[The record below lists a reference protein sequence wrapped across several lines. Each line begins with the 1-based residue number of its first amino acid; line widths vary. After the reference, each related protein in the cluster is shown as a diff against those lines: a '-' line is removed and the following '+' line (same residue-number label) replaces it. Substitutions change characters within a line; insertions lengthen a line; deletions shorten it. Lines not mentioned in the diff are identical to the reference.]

1 MDTGTLRRCHF
12 HKYSALGNDYLVLDP
27 QGIGA
32 LVLTPRRI
40 CAICDRH
47 NGVGGDGIV
56 VGPLW
61 EADGQM
67 SVRIYN
73 PDGSE
78 AEKSGNGLRIFVRY
92 AFEAGYVVDQPFA
105 ISTRGG
111 IVTARALDADAAM
124 IEVDMGAPS
133 FHSRDIPM
141 SGPEREVVDEPLT
154 VGGEELRVT
163 CVSMGNPHCVVFGAE
178 VSAETAQRLGPLLE
192 RADCFPNRTNAQFAR
207 PLSRDTLEI
216 QIWERGAGYTLA
228 SGSSSCAAASAARRL
243 GLVGDQVEVRM
254 PGGSLRVAFL
264 PDGRALLTGPVAGIA
279 HGYFHRDLL
288 A

>member
-1 MDTGTLRRCHF
+1 MDIETLRRCHF

-32 LVLTPRRI
+32 LDLTPQRI
-40 CAICDRH
+40 RAICDRH
-47 NGVGGDGIV
+47 DGVGGDGIV

-78 AEKSGNGLRIFVRY
+78 AEKSGNGIRIFTRY
-92 AFEAGYVVDQPFA
+92 AFEAGYVADQPFR
-105 ISTRGG
+105 IDTRGG
-111 IVTARALDADAAM
+111 IVTARALDADAA
-124 IEVDMGAPS
+124 ISEVDMGAPS

-141 SGPEREVVDEPLT
+141 TGPEREVVDEPLT
-154 VGGEELRVT
+154 VGGEALRVT
-163 CVSMGNPHCVVFGAE
+163 CVSMGNPHCVVLGAE
-178 VSAETAQRLGPLLE
+178 VSVETAQRLGPLLE
-192 RADCFPNRTNAQFAR
+192 RADCFPNRTNVQFAR
-207 PLSRDTLEI
+207 PLDRDALEI

-243 GLVGDQVEVRM
+243 GLVGNQVEVHM

-264 PDGRALLTGPVAGIA
+264 PDGHALLTGPVAGVA